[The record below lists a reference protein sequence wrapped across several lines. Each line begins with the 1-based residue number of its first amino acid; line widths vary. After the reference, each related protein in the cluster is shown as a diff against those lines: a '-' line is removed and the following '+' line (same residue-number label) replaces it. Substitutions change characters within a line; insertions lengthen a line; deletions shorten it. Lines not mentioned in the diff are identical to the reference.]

1 MEDGAARLEES
12 TETHVWMGHVI
23 LDKMPSK
30 DVPDE
35 IWMGLSWSMQ
45 NSCVLVL
52 KLFYKLEIASKENLL
67 KKQMNKNLYFSL
79 KRKDAFS
86 WGKCLKC

>member
-12 TETHVWMGHVI
+12 TETARVNGARYPGQDAV
-23 LDKMPSK
+23 K

-35 IWMGLSWSMQ
+35 IWMGLSWESMQ

-67 KKQMNKNLYFSL
+67 KKQMNKNLYFCFEALASS
-79 KRKDAFS
+79 ATNCS
-86 WGKCLKC
+86 I